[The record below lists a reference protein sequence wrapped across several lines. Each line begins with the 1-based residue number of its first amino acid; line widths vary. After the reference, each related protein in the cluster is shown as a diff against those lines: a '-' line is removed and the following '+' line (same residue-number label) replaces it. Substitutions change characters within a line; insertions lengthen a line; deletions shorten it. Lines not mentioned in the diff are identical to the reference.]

1 MKNLKLIG
9 PFRQVLTM
17 DKLPVKG
24 PLSDNN
30 LEIIEHAGIL
40 VNGEIIE
47 AVGPFRDLSIIAGA
61 VELVDG
67 EFTALPGFVDCH
79 THICWAGSRA
89 NDYALRL
96 SGKNYLEIAREFGGI
111 WSTVIKTR
119 EAGEDELTG
128 SVIRRSDRM
137 LQAGT
142 TTIEVKS
149 GYGLNTGS
157 ELKILSSVKKAGEI
171 AGADLVST
179 CLAAHIKPKDFK
191 GTEREYLDH
200 IARELLP
207 AVRSGQLS
215 RRIDIYIDEGAFSVE
230 DARIYL
236 DEAIR
241 LGFDVVVHAD
251 QFSRGGAQ
259 LAVEAGAISA
269 DHLEISSEED
279 IRLLA
284 HSRVIPVVLPGSSM
298 GLGLAYAAARKL
310 LNAGASLAIASDWNP
325 GSAPMGNLLMQAA
338 VLGMFEKLTMPETL
352 AAMTFRAAKA
362 LGLND
367 RGILKPGMLADFIAF
382 PCNDYKEILYN
393 QGAMGPK
400 MVWKRGVKK
409 AG

>member
-30 LEIIEHAGIL
+30 LEIIDHAGIL

-128 SVIRRSDRM
+128 SVNRLSDRM

-157 ELKILSSVKKAGEI
+157 ELKILSAVKKAGEI

-200 IARELLP
+200 IVRELLP
-207 AVRSGQLS
+207 VVRLGQLS
-215 RRIDIYIDEGAFSVE
+215 RRVDIYIDEGAFSVE

-236 DEAIR
+236 DEAKR

-284 HSRVIPVVLPGSSM
+284 HSGVIPVVLPGSSM

-310 LNAGASLAIASDWNP
+310 LNAGTSLAIASDWNP

-338 VLGMFEKLTMPETL
+338 VLGMFEKLTMTETL

-367 RGILKPGMLADFIAF
+367 RGVIKPGMLADFIAF

>member
-1 MKNLKLIG
+1 MKKLKLFG

-40 VNGEIIE
+40 VDGEIIE
-47 AVGPFRDLSIIAGA
+47 SVGPFRDLSILAGA
-61 VELVDG
+61 VEPVGG
-67 EFTALPGFVDCH
+67 EFTVIPGFVDCH

-96 SGKNYLEIAREFGGI
+96 SGKNYQEIAREFGGI

-119 EAGEDELTG
+119 EAEEEELARN
-128 SVIRRSDRM
+128 VIMRSTLM

-157 ELKILSSVKKAGEI
+157 ELKILSAIRKAGEI
-171 AGADLVST
+171 AGADLVAT

-200 IARELLP
+200 ISRELLP

-215 RRIDIYIDEGAFSVE
+215 RRVDIYIDEGAFSVE

-236 DEAIR
+236 DAAKKT
-241 LGFDVVVHAD
+241 GFNVVVHAD

-269 DHLEISSEED
+269 DHLEISTEED

-284 HSRVIPVVLPGSSM
+284 HSGVIPVVLPGSSM
-298 GLGLAYAAARKL
+298 GLGSSFAAARKL

-338 VLGMFEKLTMPETL
+338 VLGMAEKLTMTETL
-352 AAMTFRAAKA
+352 AALTFRASKA
-362 LGLND
+362 LALND
-367 RGILKPGMLADFIAF
+367 RGILRPGMLADFIAF

-393 QGAMGPK
+393 QGSMGPV
-400 MVWKRGVKK
+400 MVWKKGVKK
-409 AG
+409 TG

>member
-1 MKNLKLIG
+1 MKKLKLIG
-9 PFRQVLTM
+9 PFSQALTM

-40 VNGEIIE
+40 VDGEIIE
-47 AVGPFRDLSIIAGA
+47 AVGPFRDLSILAEN
-61 VELVDG
+61 VEPVDG

-89 NDYALRL
+89 SDYALRL

-128 SVIRRSDRM
+128 SVIRRSNRM

-157 ELKILSSVKKAGEI
+157 ELKILSAVKKAGEI

-200 IARELLP
+200 TARELLP

-215 RRIDIYIDEGAFSVE
+215 RRVDIYIDESAFSAE
-230 DARIYL
+230 DSRIYL
-236 DEAIR
+236 DAAKG

-269 DHLEISSEED
+269 DHLEISSDED

-284 HSRVIPVVLPGSSM
+284 HSGVIPVVLPGSSM
-298 GLGLAYAAARKL
+298 GLGSGYAAARKL

-338 VLGMFEKLTMPETL
+338 VLGMFERLTMNETL
-352 AAMTFRAAKA
+352 AAVTFRAAKA

-400 MVWKRGVKK
+400 MVWKRGSKK